1 LGGLLQCLHLSK
13 LQGLWPVDR
22 FPTVAPGISVKSR
35 HMLDVAQRPE
45 GVFKMCC
52 GFAQGI
58 MANKRDLRG

>member
-1 LGGLLQCLHLSK
+1 
-13 LQGLWPVDR
+13 LWLVDR

-58 MANKRDLRG
+58 MTNKRDLRG